1 MPGIQE
7 GRRDHRQPENQDLWF
22 PESQEQA
29 LIMLR
34 PTSLSV
40 QHGLTIDGATSLDLD
55 DAVHLEEHAH
65 GLRLTVTVPD
75 LSFAVPIGG
84 PADHGAA
91 ARAFT
96 RYAGERVREA
106 MLPDDVTERAS
117 LLPDGPRPGIAF
129 DMALDSKLTVTGFDI
144 RRVTFVSSGRLTY
157 ADAETAVR
165 TKGTAHHQMLAL
177 AWEVAEALLDARR
190 RAGALALFDLRSG
203 WMTTE
208 EGQLQRIEGDRA
220 HLGQIIVQEMMIL
233 TNTAAAEHARS
244 HGIPILF
251 RNHAPREL
259 PTGDRSRLNALL
271 AAAGGGGRHS
281 ALAFRSL
288 AGPLGR
294 ASIGPECLGH
304 FGLAALAYCHVTSPL
319 RRYADLVNQRALLAA
334 MDRAGAP
341 YTHEQLT
348 EIAGTCNSIEEEARA
363 AKREGFKASV
373 YRAAQRS
380 LTHRRFDTLAAAE
393 FRQLL
398 RIVAE
403 RGDDGTVPLN
413 AIRAALQRRLE
424 GGHLSPQDITVALV
438 DAGYVLGTA
447 AVERIYL
454 WLEENPAAAA
464 AMWNRFITVEGW
476 PAVTFRHQQAGP
488 LHAIRHVAEGTAEIE
503 GETFISQREGPER
516 RVAVQLVMLS
526 LIRRILGHEA
536 PAGGVRASI
545 LGEPEQRV
553 ATATLE
559 AVPTGSGLAPLPS
572 DPKGFLLNEVAVK
585 RRWEVAFTEL
595 PRTGPSHAPTFT
607 SVVDVHGPEGLIA
620 SSSGTGGS
628 KKAAE
633 KAAALEVLPLLP
645 ADEAVAVAVRVQTA
659 GPSPAEPNPISQL
672 QEWCQKHRLP
682 LPLYEFAM
690 FGDLTKPQ
698 HQCTVRVTKA
708 DGDVWEAAGEGG
720 TKAAAKTEAARGLYT
735 SLSESLAA

>member
-1 MPGIQE
+1 MNTDLSIQRGI
-7 GRRDHRQPENQDLWF
+7 
-22 PESQEQA
+22 
-29 LIMLR
+29 
-34 PTSLSV
+34 
-40 QHGLTIDGATSLDLD
+40 TIDGPTSLDLD
-55 DAVHLEEHAH
+55 DAIHLEEHAH

-91 ARAFT
+91 ERAFT

-117 LLPDGPRPGIAF
+117 LLPDGPLPGIAF
-129 DMALDSKLTVTGFDI
+129 DMALDSKLTVTGFEI

-165 TKGTAHHQMLAL
+165 TKGAAHHQMLAL

-233 TNTAAAEHARS
+233 TNTAAAEHARAHS
-244 HGIPILF
+244 VPILF

-259 PTGDRSRLNALL
+259 PTGDRSKLSELL
-271 AAAGGGGRHS
+271 AAASGSRHS
-281 ALAFRSL
+281 ALAFRTL

-294 ASIGPECLGH
+294 ASIGSECLGH
-304 FGLAALAYCHVTSPL
+304 FGLAAAAYCHVTSPL

-341 YTHEQLT
+341 YSHEKLT
-348 EIAGTCNSIEEEARA
+348 EIASTCNSIEEEARA

-380 LTHRRFDTLAAAE
+380 LTRRRFDTLAAAE

-398 RIVAE
+398 RIAAE

-438 DAGYVLGTA
+438 DAGHVLGA
-447 AVERIYL
+447 ATVERIYL

-476 PAVTFRHQQAGP
+476 PAVTFRHRQAGP
-488 LHAIRHVAEGTAEIE
+488 LHAIRHVAEGTVEIE

-516 RVAVQLVMLS
+516 RVAVQLVMFS

-536 PAGGVRASI
+536 PAGGVSASM
-545 LGEPEQRV
+545 LGKPEQPV
-553 ATATLE
+553 AAATLE
-559 AVPTGSGLAPLPS
+559 AIPTGSGSAPLPS

-595 PRTGPSHAPTFT
+595 PPTGPSHAPNFT
-607 SVVDVHGPEGLIA
+607 SVVEVRGPEGLIA
-620 SSSGTGGS
+620 RGTGAGGS
-628 KKAAE
+628 KKVAE
-633 KAAALEVLPLLP
+633 KAAALAVLPLLP
-645 ADEAVAVAVRVQTA
+645 ADEAVAVRVQTA
-659 GPSPAEPNPISQL
+659 GPSPAGPNPISQL
-672 QEWCQKHRLP
+672 QEWCQKHRIP
-682 LPLYEFAM
+682 LPVYEFAT

-698 HQCTVRVTKA
+698 HRCTVHVTKT
-708 DGDVWEAAGEGG
+708 DGDVRETAGTGS
-720 TKAAAKTEAARGLYT
+720 TKATAKTEAARALLVRLPAHLREEAYGG
-735 SLSESLAA
+735 